1 MWVNRAPPDQP
12 VLLAG
17 AEEFREGELC
27 CVVAGHLLERLG
39 HLVGE
44 EVHLRQGRV
53 GVVLRLALP
62 RGLRPLLV
70 GGGPVGDGV
79 LEELSLGD
87 RPEGELG
94 STCFWFPTLSLAP
107 TRVGRPSV
115 ARLRR

>member
-17 AEEFREGELC
+17 SEELREGELC
-27 CVVAGHLLERLG
+27 CVVVGYLLERLG

-53 GVVLRLALP
+53 GVFLRLARP
-62 RGLRPLLV
+62 GGLLPLLI
-70 GGGPVGDGV
+70 GLGPVGDGV
-79 LEELSLGD
+79 LEELSLGE
-87 RPEGELG
+87 RPEGDLG

-107 TRVGRPSV
+107 WTGP
-115 ARLRR
+115 A